1 MTTPAGIVHV
11 QACSP
16 ACRTWWVSTGTFESD
31 KSWNSSRRTASMAR
45 ALFGTMARPAAG
57 LRAIAMLVLLAAQEL
72 GPSANPPMP
81 EGPARRLPRAQS
93 KGPHLDNT
101 MRANQL
107 RLWFSSMAYVALCAL
122 RRIGSRHSRFAP
134 TASPSASGASR
145 SPWLR
150 HPLTSQAV
158 HRKPCQKA
166 KDRHGSTQAGV
177 RPKAAQTD
185 FKRSMPA
192 PWSAPPDHHSNL
204 IDV

>member
-1 MTTPAGIVHV
+1 MNDSSLA
-11 QACSP
+11 A
-16 ACRTWWVSTGTFESD
+16 D
-31 KSWNSSRRTASMAR
+31 NSFNHTIARTASADR
-45 ALFGTMARPAAG
+45 DDSDVTFIQILLRP
-57 LRAIAMLVLLAAQEL
+57 
-72 GPSANPPMP
+72 
-81 EGPARRLPRAQS
+81 GPARRLPRAQS

-150 HPLTSQAV
+150 HPLTGQAV